1 MDVCLLFLLCVVSS
15 GICDGQI
22 VHSRALP
29 GVCLLCVTQKTPT
42 VRRSRPELRCRA
54 TEKNM
59 KVCSDKIQAQ
69 LLPYIGGTT
78 FMSQHGEEGY
88 PDEGCRNTNEI
99 KDNLIHKET
108 TETNGLLASLNTTGH
123 MQCDGDT

>member
-1 MDVCLLFLLCVVSS
+1 
-15 GICDGQI
+15 
-22 VHSRALP
+22 
-29 GVCLLCVTQKTPT
+29 
-42 VRRSRPELRCRA
+42 
-54 TEKNM
+54 
-59 KVCSDKIQAQ
+59 
-69 LLPYIGGTT
+69 
-78 FMSQHGEEGY
+78 MSQHGEEGY